1 MQRLNILENYIKS
14 SEAEVKFDSLRKI
27 LIKKKCLYYE
37 EMDVSEKGYDLQID
51 FICIQRI

>member
-1 MQRLNILENYIKS
+1 MQRLNNVENYING
-14 SEAEVKFDSLRKI
+14 SEAKVKYDSLWI
-27 LIKKKCLYYE
+27 LMKKRFLYYG